1 MDGSTETEESLN
13 SGVEG
18 EWRLQGEV
26 EGINMEFAMR
36 QWENGGR
43 SEEGGE
49 GEWDLRK
56 GRVWGNGV
64 SCSDSLDTWGTEEL
78 GEVGDTGRQ
87 WCCDQLTEISVFIS
101 LFAVFNLCFLAT
113 GKL

>member
-36 QWENGGR
+36 QWEDGGR

-49 GEWDLRK
+49 GEWDMRK
-56 GRVWGNGV
+56 GGVWGNSV
-64 SCSDSLDTWGTEEL
+64 RCSDSLDTWGTGEL
-78 GEVGDTGRQ
+78 ANVGDTGRL
-87 WCCDQLTEISVFIS
+87 WCCDQLTEISIFIS
-101 LFAVFNLCFLAT
+101 LFAVFNL
-113 GKL
+113 

>member
-26 EGINMEFAMR
+26 EGISREFAMR
-36 QWENGGR
+36 QWEDSGR
-43 SEEGGE
+43 SEEGGV
-49 GEWDLRK
+49 GERDLRK
-56 GRVWGNGV
+56 EIVWGNSV
-64 SCSDSLDTWGTEEL
+64 RCSESLDTWGTEEL
-78 GEVGDTGRQ
+78 EKVGDNGRL
-87 WCCDQLTEISVFIS
+87 WCCDQLTEISIFIS

>member
-1 MDGSTETEESLN
+1 MAGSTETEESLN

-26 EGINMEFAMR
+26 EGISREFVMR
-36 QWENGGR
+36 QWGDGGR
-43 SEEGGE
+43 SEEGEE

-64 SCSDSLDTWGTEEL
+64 RCSDSLDTWGTDKL
-78 GEVGDTGRQ
+78 AKVGDTRRQ

-101 LFAVFNLCFLAT
+101 LFAVFNLCFFAT